1 MDFGSN
7 LKELR
12 TQNGLTQLQLA
23 TRLGVTK
30 SVVSFYERQ
39 ERTPS
44 PDILRK
50 LAAVFH
56 VSSDFLLG
64 IDTVKRL
71 DISGLDD
78 NDIQLVSKLVDSLRK
93 KNIKNNIQKIKTN
106 WENN

>member
-1 MDFGSN
+1 MDFGN
-7 LKELR
+7 KLKELR
-12 TQNGLTQLQLA
+12 TQNGLTQKQLA
-23 TRLGVTK
+23 DQLGVTK

-71 DISGLDD
+71 DISNLYDD
-78 NDIQLVSKLVDSLRK
+78 DIQLVSLLVDRLRK
-93 KNIKNNIQKIKTN
+93 KNSKK
-106 WENN
+106 

>member
-1 MDFGSN
+1 MDFGN
-7 LKELR
+7 KLKELR
-12 TQNGLTQLQLA
+12 TQNGLTQKQLA
-23 TRLGVTK
+23 DQLGVTK

-71 DISGLDD
+71 DISNLDD
-78 NDIQLVSKLVDSLRK
+78 DDIQLVSLLVDRLRK
-93 KNIKNNIQKIKTN
+93 KNSKK
-106 WENN
+106 

>member
-1 MDFGSN
+1 MDFGN
-7 LKELR
+7 KLKELR
-12 TQNGLTQLQLA
+12 TQNGLTQKQLA
-23 TRLGVTK
+23 DQLGVTK

-71 DISGLDD
+71 DISNLDD
-78 NDIQLVSKLVDSLRK
+78 DDIQLVSLLVERLRK
-93 KNIKNNIQKIKTN
+93 KNSKK
-106 WENN
+106 

>member
-1 MDFGSN
+1 MDFGSK

-12 TQNGLTQLQLA
+12 TQNGLTQQQLA

-78 NDIQLVSKLVDSLRK
+78 NDIQLVSMLVDSLRK
-93 KNIKNNIQKIKTN
+93 KNIKNN
-106 WENN
+106 

>member
-1 MDFGSN
+1 MDFGN
-7 LKELR
+7 KLKELR
-12 TQNGLTQLQLA
+12 TQNGLTQQQLA
-23 TRLGVTK
+23 TQLGVTK

-78 NDIQLVSKLVDSLRK
+78 NDIQLVSMLVDSLRK
-93 KNIKNNIQKIKTN
+93 KNIKNN
-106 WENN
+106 

>member
-1 MDFGSN
+1 MDFGN
-7 LKELR
+7 KLKELR
-12 TQNGLTQLQLA
+12 TQNCLTQKQLA
-23 TRLGVTK
+23 DQLGVTK

-71 DISGLDD
+71 DISNLDD
-78 NDIQLVSKLVDSLRK
+78 DDIQLVSLLVDRLRK
-93 KNIKNNIQKIKTN
+93 KNSKK
-106 WENN
+106 

>member
-1 MDFGSN
+1 MDFGSK

-12 TQNGLTQLQLA
+12 TQNGLTQQQLA
-23 TRLGVTK
+23 TQLGVTK

-71 DISGLDD
+71 DISDLDD
-78 NDIQLVSKLVDSLRK
+78 DDIQLVSLLVDRLRK
-93 KNIKNNIQKIKTN
+93 KNSKK
-106 WENN
+106 

>member
-1 MDFGSN
+1 MDFGSK

-12 TQNGLTQLQLA
+12 TQNGLTQKQLA
-23 TRLGVTK
+23 DQLGVTK
-30 SVVSFYERQ
+30 SVVYFYERQ

-71 DISGLDD
+71 DISNLDD
-78 NDIQLVSKLVDSLRK
+78 DDIQLVSLLVDRLRK
-93 KNIKNNIQKIKTN
+93 KNSKK
-106 WENN
+106 